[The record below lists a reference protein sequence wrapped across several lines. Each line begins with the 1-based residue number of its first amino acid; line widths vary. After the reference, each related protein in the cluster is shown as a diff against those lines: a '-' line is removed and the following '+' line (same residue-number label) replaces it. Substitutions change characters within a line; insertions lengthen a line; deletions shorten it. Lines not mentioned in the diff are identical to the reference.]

1 MERKYKLGDT
11 VVVNIGN
18 EIMDAKVFAHINLQL
33 GKKAAYSLQVGK
45 HFFFVEEQDII
56 EKK

>member
-11 VVVNIGN
+11 VIINVGN

-33 GKKAAYSLQVGK
+33 GKKAAS
-45 HFFFVEEQDII
+45 
-56 EKK
+56 